1 MSDQAAL
8 TPKLDF
14 SPAVIKISNI
24 EDIKNYVHDVVAK
37 YGNVIVTDDTK
48 ADATDARKQ
57 LKATA
62 DELKE
67 VAKKI
72 NDKVLENST
81 PIIAELQK
89 SEKEARNAWR
99 KIQDQI
105 AELDK
110 RNAEAKAK
118 ERELKIKE
126 YIVEKNKEYNID
138 LKRINFGAKWYTT
151 ETYKNIF
158 ANIDE
163 QFETIKK
170 ADHAKEVEKVSIATM
185 ARINDLDIDTY
196 VALLDTTDYTE
207 VTALIAKAIENRKQ
221 RLEAEKKEQ
230 ERIIEAEKQ
239 KQRDLL
245 KQDDV
250 KPNNVNRV
258 ANSDSNV
265 TIETPDS
272 VFVPQVNKSALKEQP
287 EPNKDIRK
295 IKQLILNVN
304 ADEYNRVKEFLNKNN
319 IQHKFSE
326 YKG

>member
-1 MSDQAAL
+1 MTEQATL
-8 TPKLDF
+8 TPILDF

-24 EDIKNYVHDVVAK
+24 EDIQKYVHNVVAK

-48 ADATDARKQ
+48 SDATDARKQ

-89 SEKEARNAWR
+89 SEKEARDAWR

-118 ERELKIKE
+118 ERELKIKQ
-126 YIVEKNKEYNID
+126 YIVEKNKEYGID

-170 ADHAKEVEKVSIATM
+170 ADHAKEVEKNSIETM
-185 ARINDLDIDTY
+185 AKLNNLDVNTY
-196 VALLDTTDYTE
+196 VSLLDTTDYTE
-207 VTALIAKAIENRKQ
+207 VTALIAKALKNREA
-221 RLEAEKKEQ
+221 RLQAEKEEQ
-230 ERIIEAEKQ
+230 DRIIEAEKQ

-245 KQDDV
+245 KVEEQ
-250 KPNNVNRV
+250 KQTTVNRV
-258 ANSDSNV
+258 ENNGSNTTVETQNSVIVPEDTQNV
-265 TIETPDS
+265 S
-272 VFVPQVNKSALKEQP
+272 KEQT
-287 EPNKDIRK
+287 EPNKSIRK
-295 IKQLILNVN
+295 IKQLLLNVN
-304 ADEYNRVKEFLNKNN
+304 FDEYKKVKEFLDENS
-319 IQHKFSE
+319 IQHKFSK

>member
-8 TPKLDF
+8 TPNLEF
-14 SPAVIKISNI
+14 SPAVISISNLD
-24 EDIKNYVHDVVAK
+24 DIKNYVHNVVAK

-48 ADATDARKQ
+48 SDATDARKQ

-81 PIIAELQK
+81 PIIAELQN

-126 YIVEKNKEYNID
+126 YIVAKNKEYNID

-158 ANIDE
+158 ANVDE

-170 ADHAKEVEKVSIATM
+170 ADYAKEVEKNSIATM

-221 RLEAEKKEQ
+221 RLEVEKKEQ

-245 KQDDV
+245 KQDEV

-265 TIETPDS
+265 TIETHDN
-272 VFVPQVNKSALKEQP
+272 VFVPKGNKNVLKEQP
-287 EPNKDIRK
+287 EPNKEIRK

-304 ADEYNRVKEFLNKNN
+304 ADEYNRVKEFLNKND